1 MVVGITLFIV
11 AVLIIAIWVII
22 EIKRLKHKLFAIL
35 LIALILFTYI
45 SFTVTLRGQEID
57 YTTVSGMMT
66 AAKLYVA
73 WLGSIFGNLKTM
85 TTYAVHMDWATN
97 QTKISEWKGPKIM
110 S

>member
-11 AVLIIAIWVII
+11 AVLIIAIWVVI
-22 EIKRLKHKLFAIL
+22 EIKRLKHKLFAIF

-57 YTTVSGMMT
+57 YTTVSGMIT
-66 AAKLYVA
+66 ATKLYFS

-85 TTYAVHMDWATN
+85 TTHAIHMDWNGNETN
-97 QTKISEWKGPKIM
+97 IG
-110 S
+110 